1 MAEDLQVVGTAHAE
15 ATATTAA
22 PPRPAMPEDPAAAR
36 AEIEATRARMSE
48 TIDEIEDVLMRK
60 TEEIRAKLDVL
71 APIRQRPLQSLG
83 IIFGVGIALGLLGSG
98 GGRDESDEDEDD
110 ELADVDLEGED
121 DETEEAWERAERWED
136 RAHRLL
142 RIARAQEAELD
153 IHRSRGPSLLS
164 GGRARHDSDDEDEDS
179 DHESVG
185 DGFFDR
191 IRDGAAERLSGIVS
205 EAMQKIMR
213 GG

>member
-22 PPRPAMPEDPAAAR
+22 PPRLAMPEDPEAAR

-71 APIRQRPLQSLG
+71 APIRQRPLQSLA
-83 IIFGVGIALGLLGSG
+83 IIFGVGIALGLLGG

-110 ELADVDLEGED
+110 AFTEDDLGGDD
-121 DETEEAWERAERWED
+121 DETEEAWERAEKWED

-142 RIARAQEAELD
+142 RIARAQETELD

-164 GGRARHDSDDEDEDS
+164 GRQTRHDSDDESEDS
-179 DHESVG
+179 DHESDG
-185 DGFFDR
+185 GGFFDR
-191 IRDGAAERLSGIVS
+191 IREGAAERLSGIVS

>member
-15 ATATTAA
+15 ATATTAVA
-22 PPRPAMPEDPAAAR
+22 PRPSMPEDPEAAR

-71 APIRQRPLQSLG
+71 APIRQRPIQSLG
-83 IIFGVGIALGLLGSG
+83 IIFGVGLALGLIGSG
-98 GGRDESDEDEDD
+98 GGDESDTDEDD
-110 ELADVDLEGED
+110 ELTGED
-121 DETEEAWERAERWED
+121 LVGEDETAEAWERAERWED

-153 IHRSRGPSLLS
+153 IHRSRGPSLFS
-164 GGRARHDSDDEDEDS
+164 RGRARHDNDDEDEDS
-179 DHESVG
+179 DHESDG
-185 DGFFDR
+185 GGFFDR
-191 IRDGAAERLSGIVS
+191 IREGAAERLSGIVS